1 MSEPVNKVRFG
12 LAEVAIAMKEGPGKY
27 GPIKPIPGVVKITM
41 DPDGDS
47 EKFYADDGVYYTVV
61 TNNGYTGESEF
72 ALIPDEIKMMIFQW
86 LKDNNGALVEIADAV
101 PQPFA
106 LLFRVRGDK
115 RKRYNVFY
123 DVTAERPKSE
133 DKTTEDKSS
142 PTTETMSLTMIP
154 TEIDGK
160 MVTKLSIE
168 PTEANQAV
176 IDSFYKQVYLPD
188 FTSAVPAP
196 PEEGTE
202 TETPENE
209 PGQEELASFS
219 LPTARSTV
227 GEIEAYADANGIDL
241 SNCSTKAEK
250 LAVLSNASAV

>member
-1 MSEPVNKVRFG
+1 MSEPENKVRFG
-12 LAEVAIAMKEGPGKY
+12 LAEVAISMMEGPGVY
-27 GPIKPIPGVVKITM
+27 GKVERIPGVVKITT

-61 TNNGYTGESEF
+61 TNNGYTGEAEF
-72 ALIPDEIKMMIFQW
+72 ALISDEIKMKIFQW
-86 LKDNNGALVEIADAV
+86 LKDSNGALVEVADAV

-123 DVTAERPKSE
+123 NVTAERPKSE

-142 PTTETMSLTMIP
+142 PTTETMSITMIP

-168 PTEANQAV
+168 PTEANKAV
-176 IDSFYKQVYLPD
+176 IDDWYNEVYLPV
-188 FTSAVPAP
+188 FSTATPAP
-196 PEEGTE
+196 PEGEGGEQATE
-202 TETPENE
+202 NPVDQETV
-209 PGQEELASFS
+209 ATYA
-219 LPTARSTV
+219 LPTSRSSIA
-227 GEIEAYADANGIDL
+227 EIEAYAQANGIDL
-241 SNCSTKAEK
+241 TGCANKAEK
-250 LAVLSNASAV
+250 LAAVTGAPVA